1 MIYTQGETELSRIIR
16 RRRRKLENR
25 TGYMRLLIRIA
36 AVAAVGYLLFTQAF
50 LIRQA
55 PDNDMF
61 PAVKDGDLLIGFR
74 LQKEFLQNDVIVYE
88 AEGETHVGRIIGQE
102 NDVITMDEN
111 GTLMVNGTVQSGEIL
126 FPTHSNEDGENPC
139 RVPEGHVY
147 VLGDYR
153 TQAKDSRIFGTIP
166 IEDVKAKVITILR
179 RRVL

>member
-74 LQKEFLQNDVIVYE
+74 LQKEFLQN
-88 AEGETHVGRIIGQE
+88 GGR
-102 NDVITMDEN
+102 
-111 GTLMVNGTVQSGEIL
+111 
-126 FPTHSNEDGENPC
+126 NPC
-139 RVPEGHVY
+139 G
-147 VLGDYR
+147 
-153 TQAKDSRIFGTIP
+153 
-166 IEDVKAKVITILR
+166 EDHWSGK
-179 RRVL
+179 